1 MDLAVHHVGVTVT
14 DLERSLA
21 FYEGLGF
28 RRVAT
33 FGPPDGSRAIVQL
46 ALGDGMV
53 ELFSYRDGA
62 ARMARSADPVAGL
75 KHIGLSTADV
85 RATLAELE
93 AAGLVGAGIPVNET
107 GTGITTAFFED
118 PDGTSIELLS
128 VG

>member
-28 RRVAT
+28 RRAAT
-33 FGPPDGSRAIVQL
+33 FGPPDGSRTIVQL

-53 ELFSYRDGA
+53 ELFAYRDGVA
-62 ARMARSADPVAGL
+62 EMGAPVGPVAGL
-75 KHIGLSTADV
+75 KHIGLTTEDV

-93 AAGLVGAGIPVNET
+93 AAGIVEPGIPVDET
-107 GTGITTAFFED
+107 GSGITMAFFTD

-128 VG
+128 LR